1 MCSSPRLFTTTFHAF
16 HSQSSGAP
24 ESRLVR
30 YAQRFQ
36 FLPSFAI
43 IQKARYAVRPN
54 RIRFTADCIFA
65 SSCSPPRFTT
75 TQLLSATRHVA
86 SLDMDF
92 HHADYCA
99 SRAHWI
105 LAFAR
110 KTGTVTAWFNAAFV
124 ILAEDSIHLLS
135 AAGCG
140 FWIKSRM
147 THNGDGDCVVQC
159 SIRHTGGGQYPSFEC
174 GGLWILD
181 QVQNDK

>member
-36 FLPSFAI
+36 LLPSFAI

-86 SLDMDF
+86 GLDMDF

-105 LAFAR
+105 PACAGMTMVMRGNDGGVHKTKKGAR
-110 KTGTVTAWFNAAFV
+110 RLPF
-124 ILAEDSIHLLS
+124 S
-135 AAGCG
+135 
-140 FWIKSRM
+140 
-147 THNGDGDCVVQC
+147 
-159 SIRHTGGGQYPSFEC
+159 
-174 GGLWILD
+174 
-181 QVQNDK
+181 NDAPRRVD